1 MQYGNQPHDSSSSK
15 KDKCVKCVLTNEQY
29 QEASVELISM
39 RLINNMFH
47 EEIKI
52 LRSQQEDIKALRE
65 QTFSPR
71 KKKKAIVVQ
80 CTSVMSAQV
89 TCDFFRESKL
99 TDRSENLEKIRCGLI
114 ELTEVRRSVSWQYVE

>member
-1 MQYGNQPHDSSSSK
+1 VQSGNQPHDSSSSK
-15 KDKCVKCVLTNEQY
+15 KDKCVKCVLINEQY
-29 QEASVELISM
+29 QEASVKLISL

-47 EEIKI
+47 EEIKN

-71 KKKKAIVVQ
+71 KKKKATVVQ

-89 TCDFFRESKL
+89 TCDF
-99 TDRSENLEKIRCGLI
+99 CQ
-114 ELTEVRRSVSWQYVE
+114 EV